1 MALYFA
7 KPSKTIIIRII
18 KKQRR
23 QEVKMPQ
30 IQLPIFPEGVTNIT
44 NEIGFIKKD
53 GEVTYFNGHLPVFK
67 HDEED
72 VQTFRMITS
81 QFVTTGLVKQAEIA
95 RVFGVPIRTV
105 KRYVKLYRRK
115 GTKGFYETP
124 KGRGAVVLTPEV
136 IQKAQS
142 FLDEGRELREI
153 GEKLGVKT
161 NTLNKAVHAGKLHR
175 LVKKKKKV
183 RK

>member
-1 MALYFA
+1 
-7 KPSKTIIIRII
+7 
-18 KKQRR
+18 
-23 QEVKMPQ
+23 MPQ

-67 HDEED
+67 HDEKD

-81 QFVTTGLVKQAEIA
+81 QFVATGLVHQAEIA

-105 KRYVKLYRRK
+105 KRYVKLYRQK

-124 KGRGAVVLTPEV
+124 KRRGTVVLMQEV
-136 IQKAQS
+136 IQEAQS
-142 FLDEGRELREI
+142 FLNEGMQDKHIKQGSACR
-153 GEKLGVKT
+153 
-161 NTLNKAVHAGKLHR
+161 
-175 LVKKKKKV
+175 
-183 RK
+183 